1 MKYGVTAATRP
12 DSVWGRSVRWRC
24 DKHGNPLTFDSV
36 EEAQEAAQAFN
47 GQQGPLNHI
56 YENAAAPLEQEEKPQ
71 WTMGMG

>member
-24 DKHGNPLTFDSV
+24 DKHGNPLAFDSV

-56 YENAAAPLEQEEKPQ
+56 YENTAAPLEQEEKPQ
-71 WTMGMG
+71 WTMGIS